1 MGRAQRAK
9 PISRWQ
15 APRPDRRR
23 RCMRLAKDKSQN
35 IDLLRQS
42 LGPIPS
48 PGSAQTPA
56 GYLTQTVTT
65 IQNILRQEQF
75 TSEQELQS
83 SLTQSSTKVSQSQRL
98 DQMLTL
104 ANQLVQTAQGGA
116 DAVRQN
122 LPHFQQT
129 LQQLK
134 TQIADEETQI
144 GTQVSQALQQ
154 AVSSLAQ
161 AHAAMV
167 QGQSFRD
174 LNRLVAEAEH
184 LLAQIQKPTDVV
196 S

>member
-1 MGRAQRAK
+1 M
-9 PISRWQ
+9 SR
-15 APRPDRRR
+15 
-23 RCMRLAKDKSQN
+23 DKSQS

-42 LGPIPS
+42 LGPVPS

-56 GYLTQTVTT
+56 GYLTQAVTT
-65 IQNILRQEQF
+65 IQNVLRQEQF
-75 TSEQELQS
+75 NSEQELQS
-83 SLTQSSTKVSQSQRL
+83 SLTQSSCKVSQSQRL
-98 DQMLTL
+98 DQMLNL

-122 LPHFQQT
+122 LPHFQQA

-134 TQIADEETQI
+134 TQIAEEETHI

-167 QGQSFRD
+167 QGQSFRE

-184 LLAQIQKPTDVV
+184 LLAQIQRPTDVV